1 MTDRQTDATQE
12 SDDALRR
19 RTKRALE
26 IDAPVPTFDATFAA
40 AERQLETPQRH
51 HWIFASAAAAVVVA
65 LAVAP
70 FVSRAPA
77 GPEYVQVAELMG
89 TAGWTAPSDVLL
101 PRHEIDLYRELPEIP
116 ESTKPAE
123 GALL

>member
-1 MTDRQTDATQE
+1 MTERRMYTVKR
-12 SDDALRR
+12 SDDRLRR
-19 RTKRALE
+19 RVRRALE
-26 IDAPVPTFDATFAA
+26 VDTPVPPFDAAFAA
-40 AERQLETPQRH
+40 AERQLELRRRPR
-51 HWIFASAAAAVVVA
+51 WMLAAAAAAVVVA
-65 LAVAP
+65 LVVAP

-101 PRHEIDLYRELPEIP
+101 PQHEIDLYRELPDIP